1 MSTRTYIAGL
11 ISMMVNAVVFG
22 AGAITVL
29 SIPAFSAY
37 AAYLLPIVVVL
48 SFVVSPFI
56 AWAMAP
62 MLRSKWQRQHQ
73 GPHATRG

>member
-1 MSTRTYIAGL
+1 MSTRAYIAAL

-22 AGAITVL
+22 AGTIAVL
-29 SIPAFSAY
+29 SIPALSAY

-48 SFVVSPFI
+48 SFTISPFI

-62 MLRSKWQRQHQ
+62 MLRSGRQRQHERPLETL
-73 GPHATRG
+73 G

>member
-11 ISMMVNAVVFG
+11 ISMMVNAVIFG

-29 SIPAFSAY
+29 SIPSLSDY

-48 SFVVSPFI
+48 SFAISPFI
-56 AWAMAP
+56 AWAIAP
-62 MLRSKWQRQHQ
+62 MLRSRWERH
-73 GPHATRG
+73 PHEPLATRG